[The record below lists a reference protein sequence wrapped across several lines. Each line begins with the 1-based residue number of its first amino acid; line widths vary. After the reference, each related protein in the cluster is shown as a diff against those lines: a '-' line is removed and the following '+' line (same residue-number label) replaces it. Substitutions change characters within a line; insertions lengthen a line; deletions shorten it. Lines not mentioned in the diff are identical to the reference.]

1 MNKFLFSILSVIPI
15 SIFGQ
20 NITDMAV
27 MNDKSADS
35 QVENCISMSSIDDS
49 VFIYPDRIRYDQRC
63 IQIEGEDVFVFS
75 GAFHYFRVPQPLW
88 PDRFRKL
95 KAGGFNCV
103 ETYIPWNWHE
113 RKMPRSLQDD
123 SCLDMKELED
133 FLKMAE
139 EFGLSES
146 SQSDDV
152 YAPLF

>member
-88 PDRFRKL
+88 PDRF
-95 KAGGFNCV
+95 
-103 ETYIPWNWHE
+103 
-113 RKMPRSLQDD
+113 
-123 SCLDMKELED
+123 
-133 FLKMAE
+133 
-139 EFGLSES
+139 
-146 SQSDDV
+146 
-152 YAPLF
+152 